1 MNASIAVVRQLVYL
15 AIILVFCSNVLAE
28 GGGLAPQGPSFPE
41 DRRFGIPSVWA
52 SSMKQGIGTSY
63 EQYNAALDAFGNP
76 ATSTVSKIWFSI
88 AEGIVTETAYGLIHE
103 AQLKDLQF
111 LVTGTESGGF
121 FDEERVDTNQ
131 TVTYLH
137 TDTGAPDGKPLSLA
151 YRIVNEDKEGKY
163 TIEKHILTDPDR
175 QTLFMHVIFTAHEDG
190 ITPYLLVN
198 PHIANTGNEDVAF
211 VGTPSGGT
219 AHLGAR
225 NREDN
230 RYLLVKANVP
240 FLKTSAGYVGV
251 NDGYSD
257 VSTDRVMNFEYDY
270 TEANLPNGKGNV
282 ALTAQL
288 STLNTTSSTF
298 DIVIG
303 FGDDFEEAEDNAVG
317 SLSEG

>member
-1 MNASIAVVRQLVYL
+1 MNASIAIVRQLVCL
-15 AIILVFCSNVLAE
+15 AIVFVFCSNVLAE

-211 VGTPSGGT
+211 VGTPSGGI
-219 AHLGAR
+219 R
-225 NREDN
+225 
-230 RYLLVKANVP
+230 
-240 FLKTSAGYVGV
+240 
-251 NDGYSD
+251 
-257 VSTDRVMNFEYDY
+257 
-270 TEANLPNGKGNV
+270 ANL
-282 ALTAQL
+282 
-288 STLNTTSSTF
+288 SR
-298 DIVIG
+298 
-303 FGDDFEEAEDNAVG
+303 
-317 SLSEG
+317 